1 MIRLTARLSTYRV
14 FRGLRSHQFKSAARS
29 RATLLAGCMITAGTL
44 IGMLTSVATGEPAA
58 RATSAKSLDEQ
69 VQEIKTDVLGIAAEL
84 GNLEEKLLYPSNTQI
99 AVFVSL
105 EDGESVDVS
114 AAQIT
119 IDGKLVAHHIYSF
132 KEVEALE
139 KGGVQRIYTGNIP
152 SGAHQLD
159 VVFSGKL
166 RAGKDFES
174 QESFTFNKDVDPKL
188 VGIKL
193 ASGAVGGTTIKLEDW

>member
-1 MIRLTARLSTYRV
+1 MIQLTARLSTYRV
-14 FRGLRSHQFKSAARS
+14 FRGLRSHPSKSASRS
-29 RATLLAGCMITAGTL
+29 RATLLAECMITAGTL
-44 IGMLTSVATGEPAA
+44 IGMVAGLAAAEPAS

-69 VQEIKTDVLGIAAEL
+69 VQQIKSDVLAIAAEL
-84 GNLEEKLLYPSNTQI
+84 GNLEEKLLYPSNTQVV
-99 AVFVSL
+99 VFVSL

-132 KEVEALE
+132 REVEALE

-152 SGAHQLD
+152 TGAHQLD
-159 VVFSGKL
+159 VVISGKL
-166 RAGKDFES
+166 KAGKNFES
-174 QESFTFNKDVDPKL
+174 QESFTFKKNVDPKL

-193 ASGAVGGTTIKLEDW
+193 ASGTVGGTTIKLEDW